1 MALTIA
7 DIERKLIT
15 QAGPFLARVGL
26 DATTANG
33 SNPSLEEPIRRAV
46 SRLVGSAWDQ
56 TKLAAADADLE
67 GLELTTLLDLAT
79 LRTLEQCRDNWA
91 EFDQSDGEDS
101 QSLSQLTKALDDR
114 IAALT
119 ARLGPIA
126 VEPDSTTLPGPAA
139 HGVIRAG
146 LCYPPRAVL
155 GYPYRE
161 YDTWRYGLR

>member
-1 MALTIA
+1 MSLTIA
-7 DIERKLIT
+7 DIERKLLM
-15 QAGPFLARVGL
+15 QAGPFLSRVGL

-46 SRLVGSAWDQ
+46 SRLVGSSWDQ
-56 TKLAAADADLE
+56 TKLAAVDADLV

-91 EFDQSDGEDS
+91 EFDESKGEVS

-119 ARLGPIA
+119 ARLGDLA
-126 VEPDSTTLPGPAA
+126 VEPDSTTKPGQPA
-139 HGVIRAG
+139 HGVIRRG
-146 LCYPPRAVL
+146 LCYPPRGVL

>member
-1 MALTIA
+1 MLTIA
-7 DIERKLIT
+7 DIERKLLV
-15 QAGPFLARVGL
+15 AVGPFLSRVGL

-33 SNPSLEEPIRRAV
+33 ANPSLEEPIRRAV
-46 SRLVGSAWDQ
+46 SRLVGSPWDQ
-56 TKLAAADADLE
+56 TRLAAADADLE

-91 EFDQSDGEDS
+91 EFDETKGEVS

-119 ARLGPIA
+119 QRLGPIA
-126 VEPDSTTLPGPAA
+126 VEPDSATLPGPAA

-146 LCYPPRAVL
+146 LCYPPR
-155 GYPYRE
+155 
-161 YDTWRYGLR
+161 GLRHAYADEHPYGYGGW